1 MIIDVEK
8 IILKLKTIILI
19 VFGIIILYL
28 GCKLSYFYMPFV
40 FAYIISMSIEP
51 LILKIKKRYNLK
63 RKTCTLIILL
73 LVFSL
78 ILGSICF
85 LGIKLFSEAT
95 NFLNTGNYY
104 IDEISNFVT
113 DKIKI
118 LEKWNLNTEAKDFI
132 MKKVY
137 SILDVISNK
146 TTDFIKAI
154 LSFFSEIP
162 KATIYVIITIMAT
175 YFFASDKIYIL
186 DRLEHHFP
194 KKWINKFNFHIT
206 EIINSIGKYLKAE
219 LTLVL
224 ISFIII
230 TIGIFLLY
238 YLKFD
243 VKYPFLISIFIGFID
258 ALPILGS
265 GAILIP
271 WAIFSGL
278 NGNIKLGIGLL
289 SIYAISVTAKQLLEP
304 KIVSKNIGIHPIF
317 TLASMYTG
325 FKILGVLGLFL
336 GPILLIIIKNIF
348 AQSIEK
354 GIVKSIKEI

>member
-95 NFLNTGNYY
+95 NFLNT
-104 IDEISNFVT
+104 
-113 DKIKI
+113 
-118 LEKWNLNTEAKDFI
+118 EAKDFI

-137 SILDVISNK
+137 SILDAISNK
-146 TTDFIKAI
+146 TTDLIKSI

-243 VKYPFLISIFIGFID
+243 VKYQFLISIFIGFID